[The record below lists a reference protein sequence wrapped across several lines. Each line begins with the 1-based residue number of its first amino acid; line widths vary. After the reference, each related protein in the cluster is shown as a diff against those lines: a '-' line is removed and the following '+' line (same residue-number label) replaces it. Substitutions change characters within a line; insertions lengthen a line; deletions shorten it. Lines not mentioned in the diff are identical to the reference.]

1 MVRPGSSL
9 PLRLHRPGERF
20 IPFALAAT
28 LLLTADPAWA
38 AFASVGSFCST
49 GNKIAG
55 ATVNHTT
62 TANLDAGNLG
72 VIAYASDNLATTD
85 GNTNTHLTLTDI
97 AGNTWTKAREF
108 TNAQTGP
115 GTGVTVS
122 IWYSKVATTL
132 TTGTNRMTMTF
143 SGSITAKAMAC
154 WEFTMGAGNVV
165 KVDGGAD
172 LANDA
177 VDTGSI
183 TRGGLANVSHLWVR
197 ASGGEY
203 SAGGSTYTVST
214 NFTTFTHTTSHTGAG
229 AADSNITARGEF
241 RIFTGTSQATNP
253 TVGGAVDHAATMV
266 AFSESVCSVAEPS
279 YVAVNAQAGQ
289 ATIYWASANPVIV
302 LRKTNSAFV
311 AADAPKHGMNY
322 AANAAVGAATV
333 IYNGTA
339 ATAGDTCSATSCVD
353 TGLASADTYYY
364 KVFAKSGVSE
374 TSCYSTGTVNPANG
388 VSALPKLV
396 NASWPVPWSFAMAGG
411 AMMKPGIVGAD
422 GSVSTG
428 SNANWIFSL
437 DATAGAPRWTP
448 VSTGQAV
455 QSWLTWLPVGSGWS
469 SATWP
474 KRKLIRIDPTK
485 VGTGGVT
492 DFPVLVHL
500 ASDTQLQ
507 AFAQANGNDIL
518 FTAADGTTK
527 LSHEIERYDSATGE
541 LIAWVKVPSVS
552 STADTDIYMYYGN
565 ATAGSQQNP
574 TDVWS
579 NGYVGVWHLK
589 ETPTGG
595 SGEVKDS
602 TEYAG
607 HGTTWNMTAAD
618 RVAGKV
624 GYAYKFTAGTS
635 GSGSLVYTG
644 DRPEMQLPIY
654 SWSAWIRGDS
664 QPVCDALGT
673 NGQPIWNADS
683 QFNFGWQH
691 TGCSFNQAAA
701 HSDGDVESAAGWKS
715 TQIPGA
721 ALAATTWQHIAATY
735 DGTTLRVYGDGA
747 LQASTP
753 HGPPIAAAGS
763 FSIGNGGDNV
773 TRFTNFAG
781 QIDEVR
787 VGSTVRSDAWML
799 TEYNNQSSPATF
811 ATVVGGEEAGTWT
824 PSTPCTAC
832 SYVVGG
838 DQSGKVYSVDEL
850 TGNTKWSVDF
860 SAAGLNR
867 ANNIQAAVAAQLRA
881 DSDAAFQSAYTA
893 DVVFAASRNTGA
905 TNCGA
910 ATNNN
915 KVFAINMAD
924 GTVLWTF
931 NNTCAA
937 APAGGAMD
945 YVTGM
950 PYVDYA
956 RNRLYVTSGDAG
968 ATQRSLWII
977 KTVDGE
983 GVLKGQVM
991 TCAACSGLGALDS
1004 SPTLGSDGNT
1014 LYFGNITGRLYAF
1027 DVNTLAIRWY
1037 RDLGAA
1043 IKGFVWDGGAGN
1055 LYLSTTNTVWR
1066 IKDNFND
1073 TGAVD
1078 SSDNV
1083 RSTVQWQRTVNGA
1096 SMPLLLSN
1104 AVYVG
1109 SSSDFLL
1116 HEIALD
1122 NSAEKTLALDSTAVG
1137 DVSTDD
1143 GTNVYV
1149 STTAGRLYK
1158 IQVPLP

>member
-1 MVRPGSSL
+1 MARSGSSL
-9 PLRLHRPGERF
+9 PLRLLGMGSWLTPVLL
-20 IPFALAAT
+20 ALSVVLWAA
-28 LLLTADPAWA
+28 PVWA
-38 AFASVGSFCST
+38 AFASVGSLCSSAS
-49 GNKIAG
+49 KIAG
-55 ATVNHTT
+55 TTQNHTT
-62 TANLDAGNLG
+62 TASLEAGNLG
-72 VIAYASDNLATTD
+72 IIAYASDNLATSD
-85 GNTNTHLTLTDI
+85 GASNTHLSVTDI

-108 TNAQTGP
+108 TNAQTGA

-122 IWYSKVATTL
+122 IWYSKAATTL
-132 TTGTNRMTMTF
+132 TSGTNRITMTF
-143 SGSITAKAMAC
+143 SGSVTAKAMAC
-154 WEFTMGAGNVV
+154 WEFTMAANSVV

-172 LANDA
+172 LANDGA
-177 VDTGSI
+177 DTAAI
-183 TRGGLANVSHLWVR
+183 TRGGLTNVSHLWIR

-203 SAGGSTYTVST
+203 GAGGSTYTAST
-214 NFTTFTHTTSHTGAG
+214 NFTTFTHTTSHTGGG
-229 AADSNITARGEF
+229 AADSNITGRGEF
-241 RIFTGTSQATNP
+241 RIFTGTSQTTDP
-253 TVGGAVDHAATMV
+253 TVGGAVDHAATMA

-279 YVAVNAQAGQ
+279 YVAVNAQPGQ
-289 ATIYWASANPVIV
+289 ATVYWASANSVIL
-302 LRKTNSAFV
+302 LRKTSPFV
-311 AADAPKHGMNY
+311 ATDVPKHGTIY
-322 AANAAVGAATV
+322 AANGSVGAATV
-333 IYNGTA
+333 IYNGTVSV
-339 ATAGDTCSATSCVD
+339 AGDPCSATSCTD
-353 TGLASADTYYY
+353 TGLTNGTTYYY
-364 KVFAKSGVSE
+364 KVFARSAVSG
-374 TSCYSTGTVNPANG
+374 TPCYSAGTVNPTNG
-388 VSALPKLV
+388 VTAVPKLV
-396 NASWPVPWSFAMAGG
+396 GATWPVPWSFAMAGG
-411 AMMKPGIVGAD
+411 AMMRPGIVGAD
-422 GSVSTG
+422 GSISTG

-437 DATAGAPRWTP
+437 DAAAGVPRWTP

-474 KRKLIRIDPTK
+474 KRKLIRIDQTK
-485 VGTGGVT
+485 VGSGGVT
-492 DFPVLVHL
+492 DFPVLVVL
-500 ASDTQLQ
+500 SSDADLQ
-507 AFAQANGNDIL
+507 ASAQANGNDIV
-518 FTAADGTTK
+518 FTASDGTTK
-527 LSHEIERYDSATGE
+527 LSHEIERYDGATGE
-541 LIAWVKVPSVS
+541 LIAWVKVPSLS

-565 ATAGSQQNP
+565 ATAGNQQNP

-589 ETPTGG
+589 ETPTGAA
-595 SGEVKDS
+595 GEVKDS

-607 HGTTWNMTAAD
+607 HGTAWNMAGAD

-624 GYAYKFTAGTS
+624 GYAYKFIAGAS
-635 GSGSLVYTG
+635 GAGSLVYTG
-644 DRPEMQLPIY
+644 DRPAMQLPIY
-654 SWSAWIRGDS
+654 SWSMWIRGDS
-664 QPVCDALGT
+664 QPVCNAGGT

-691 TGCSFNQAAA
+691 TGCAFNQAAA
-701 HSDGDVESAAGWKS
+701 HTDGEVESAAGWKS
-715 TQIPGA
+715 VQIASVNP
-721 ALAATTWQHIAATY
+721 LVATTWYHVAATY
-735 DGTTLRVYGDGA
+735 DGTTLRVYRDGM
-747 LQASTP
+747 LEASAP
-753 HGPPIAAAGS
+753 HGPPIAVAGS
-763 FSIGNGGDNV
+763 FSFGNGGDNV
-773 TRFTNFAG
+773 ARFTNFAG
-781 QIDEVR
+781 QLDEVR
-787 VGSTVRSDAWML
+787 VGGSVRSDAWML
-799 TEYNNQSSPATF
+799 TEYNNQNSPATF
-811 ATVVGGEEAGTWT
+811 HSVVGGEQAGTWT
-824 PSTPCTAC
+824 PSTPCTSC

-867 ANNIQAAVAAQLRA
+867 ANNIQAAVGAQLHA
-881 DSDAAFQSAYTA
+881 DSNAAFQSAYAA

-924 GTVLWTF
+924 GAVLWTF
-931 NNTCAA
+931 NNTCGA

-950 PYVDYA
+950 PYVDYG

-991 TCAACSGLGALDS
+991 TCAACSGLGVLDT

-1014 LYFGNITGRLYAF
+1014 LYFGNTAGRLYAF

-1066 IKDNFND
+1066 VQDNFND
-1073 TGAVD
+1073 TGAAN

-1083 RSTVQWQRTVNGA
+1083 RSTVQWQRTVTGA

-1122 NSAEKTLALDSTAVG
+1122 NSSEKTLALDSTAVG

-1149 STTAGRLYK
+1149 STAAGKLYK